1 MQIYFCYPQTLYL
14 SCSYKSVCQ
23 IFQCRRIIKMEIYS
37 GIHFP
42 RLRFLIPNIFRHD
55 SRCWSKERY
64 DHQKPKLWINSKGIH
79 AERKIS
85 NKSLPHCDFC
95 DKLIHIV
102 IRLWISFFYS
112 FGIKSQLL
120 LLMASR
126 SRFTGISFASARL
139 LSLRVRYR
147 KVSHSKIWK
156 ASGQREHK
164 NLYTPRNSDRRAHT
178 THPLARWECEMWWF
192 HAYILCRNSLGVNFE
207 CRIDPQKCSTSVC
220 GMCAKDSERSSEFSF
235 TIQHKNP
242 FVSSLCCLHISH
254 HGSPASRHP
263 NLI

>member
-1 MQIYFCYPQTLYL
+1 
-14 SCSYKSVCQ
+14 
-23 IFQCRRIIKMEIYS
+23 MEIYS

-42 RLRFLIPNIFRHD
+42 RLRFLIPNIFRLKEK
-55 SRCWSKERY
+55 WERY
-64 DHQKPKLWINSKGIH
+64 DHEKPKLWINSKGYMP
-79 AERKIS
+79 RG
-85 NKSLPHCDFC
+85 KSPTNHYPHCDFC

-126 SRFTGISFASARL
+126 SRFTRISFASARL

-164 NLYTPRNSDRRAHT
+164 NLYTPRNSDRRAFT
-178 THPLARWECEMWWF
+178 THPMPRRECEMWWF
-192 HAYILCRNSLGVNFE
+192 HSYILCRNSLGVNFE
-207 CRIDPQKCSTSVC
+207 CRIDPQQCSTLVC
-220 GMCAKDSERSSEFSF
+220 GVCER
-235 TIQHKNP
+235 Q
-242 FVSSLCCLHISH
+242 
-254 HGSPASRHP
+254 
-263 NLI
+263 